1 MPIATRNSEEEGM
14 AIART
19 GAGARDLSR
28 RKIQQ
33 RQHGIA
39 AEDGT
44 PIATRLRQYQ
54 QGYANSKT
62 EFRGGGYGNSKN
74 GIAEAS

>member
-39 AEDGT
+39 AKEGT
-44 PIATRLRQYQ
+44 PITTMVRQ
-54 QGYANSKT
+54 
-62 EFRGGGYGNSKN
+62 
-74 GIAEAS
+74 

>member
-39 AEDGT
+39 AKEGT
-44 PIATRLRQYQ
+44 PITTR
-54 QGYANSKT
+54 YANSNK
-62 EFRGGGYGNSKN
+62 GGIGERQHGNTTIK
-74 GIAEAS
+74 